1 MRPLDNAEYNP
12 LRRQYLDGSLF
23 HGGGEGDSH
32 GGLRGSRVEHWLV
45 FDDAKCTCSP
55 ASVHW

>member
-23 HGGGEGDSH
+23 HGGGGGGILMGDW
-32 GGLRGSRVEHWLV
+32 GGPE
-45 FDDAKCTCSP
+45 
-55 ASVHW
+55 